1 MSNRSSS
8 YGPRPRGRSDRR
20 HARGWDYFAIL
31 ALLSLLSGPRV
42 NAADAP
48 DWLHALASVALP
60 VHEETTD
67 AVLLYAEE
75 IATVRP
81 DGRLRTHVRKAYRI
95 LRPDGQR
102 LGDVAL
108 IFDSQSPI
116 TAVHGWCIPPGGKD
130 LVVKDKD
137 VTETALPGIVNGYL
151 ASDLRAKVMRI
162 PGAVPGSIIGYEV
175 EQDRPPYLLNDEW
188 DPQDTIPVREARYT
202 LELPVSWTYTA
213 TWLNHSAVAPVDS
226 VQAAVHRWQWVLAD
240 LPPVAIEEH
249 MPPWKGV
256 AAHMMVS
263 VAQAN
268 AQTSGW
274 TNWQDLGKWYLGLM
288 GNRSAPAPEIR
299 DKVATLTASADT
311 SLAKI
316 QAVARF
322 VQSDIRYVGIELGM
336 GGFQPHA
343 AAETLRHRY
352 GDCKD
357 KVTLLSSM
365 LQVMGIDSFPVFINT
380 VRGAVSDRT
389 PANLY
394 FNHAIVAIRLPAGT
408 EDARLLAT
416 AVHPQLGKLL
426 FFDPTDTLTPLGQL
440 TGGLQSNFGLLMS
453 PQASELIRLPQLAA
467 DTSGIR
473 RTASMVLDEKGTLS
487 GEITEVRVGDAAK
500 YEREELKAMPLEAD
514 RIKPIEA
521 RVASSVSTFRIV
533 KAAVGNV
540 DALEQP
546 FLWHYTL
553 EAKNYARVTGNLL
566 LVRPRIVGSMARG
579 YLETKESRH
588 NTIEFEGPARYTDV
602 FDIELPANCK
612 VEELP
617 PAVNEDLGFVSY
629 SSKTELVGGKLR
641 YSRSFEIK
649 QLSVPADKAVELRDF
664 YRSISDDER
673 RTAVLSIG
681 QS

>member
-1 MSNRSSS
+1 LR
-8 YGPRPRGRSDRR
+8 
-20 HARGWDYFAIL
+20 IL
-31 ALLSLLSGPRV
+31 ALLSLLAGSQA

-48 DWLHALASVALP
+48 DWLHALVNAALP
-60 VHEETTD
+60 AHEETTN
-67 AVLLYAEE
+67 AVLLYSEDV
-75 IATVRP
+75 ATVRP
-81 DGRLRTHVRKAYRI
+81 DGRLRTHTRKAYRI

-102 LGDVAL
+102 LADVAL

-116 TAVHGWCIPPGGKD
+116 TAIHGWCIPPGGKD

-137 VTETALPGIVNGYL
+137 TVETALPGIANGYL
-151 ASDLRAKVMRI
+151 VSDLRAKVMHI

-175 EQDRPPYLLNDEW
+175 ERDRPPYVLNDDW

-202 LELPVSWTYTA
+202 LELPVGWTQTA
-213 TWLNHSAVAPVDS
+213 TWLNHSDVTAVESTQGAI
-226 VQAAVHRWQWVLAD
+226 HRWQWVLTD
-240 LPPVAIEEH
+240 LPAVNIEER
-249 MPPWKGV
+249 MPPWKGI
-256 AAHMMVS
+256 AAHMVVS

-274 TNWQDLGKWYLGLM
+274 TNWRDLGNWYLRLSA
-288 GNRSAPAPEIR
+288 NRSDPSPGIR
-299 DKVATLTASADT
+299 DKVATLTAPATT

-316 QAVARF
+316 QAVAHF
-322 VQSDIRYVGIELGM
+322 VQSDIRYVAIELGI
-336 GGFQPHA
+336 GGYQPHA
-343 AAETLRHRY
+343 AAETFSHRY

-365 LQVMGIDSFPVFINT
+365 LQLLGVDSFPVVINT
-380 VRGAVSDRT
+380 ARGVVSAAT

-394 FNHAIVAIRLPAGT
+394 FDHVILAIRLPANV
-408 EDARLLAT
+408 EDTRLLAT
-416 AVHPQLGKLL
+416 VVHPKLGKLL

-440 TGGLQSNFGLLMS
+440 TGALQSNYGLLVL
-453 PQASELIRLPQLAA
+453 PDASEVIRVPQLAA

-473 RTASMVLDEKGTLS
+473 RTASMVLDEKGMLS
-487 GEITEVRVGDAAK
+487 GEVNEVRFGDAAR
-500 YEREELKAMPLEAD
+500 YERGELSSMPLDTD
-514 RIKPIEA
+514 RIKPVES
-521 RVASSVSTFRIV
+521 RVATSISTFRIV

-540 DALEQP
+540 DALELP
-546 FLWHYTL
+546 FVWHYTL
-553 EAKNYARVTGNLL
+553 EAEHYARATGNLL

-579 YLETKESRH
+579 FLETREPRRH
-588 NTIEFEGPARYTDV
+588 AIEFEGPVRSTDT

-617 PAVNEDLGFVSY
+617 PPVNADLGFVSY

-649 QLSVPADKAVELRDF
+649 QLSVPADKAIELRDL
-664 YRSISDDER
+664 YRRISDDER

-681 QS
+681 DS